1 MHPETL
7 NLREVIVFLL
17 AAGVVV
23 PLFRRLRISPVLG
36 FLLVGIAIGPHG
48 VAHFAGYWPWIR
60 HTVIDD
66 VEFVGALAELG
77 VIFLLFMIGLELSL
91 ERLWAM
97 RRLVFG
103 LGGAQVIATAV
114 VITAIAAA
122 FDNTLP
128 MSVVLGAGFA
138 LSSTAIVMQLLS
150 EQRRLGTET
159 GRASF
164 AVLLFQDL
172 AVLPILFLVGAF
184 AARGEDS
191 PAIAFATAMGQA
203 ALAVVVVLALGR
215 LLLRPLFRFLGAA
228 ESRELFLA
236 LVLLIIIG
244 MALAMEAAGLSA
256 ALGAFMAGLLLA
268 ETEYRHEI
276 ELDIEPFKGLLLGV
290 FFVSVGMEIDLAAVL
305 AKPALLAL
313 SVFGLML
320 VKAPIIYLLA
330 RLFGQARWVA
340 AEMALLLA
348 QGGEFA
354 LLVVGMAFAMGL
366 MSGPTAQFML
376 IVTTLT
382 MLAAPAQAWAG
393 RRVGLALERRSAEK
407 HSPTGSPAEMKGHV
421 VIAGFG
427 RVGQMLSHILE
438 EQEMAHLAIDAD
450 PQLIARY
457 RLGREHVFFGDAS
470 RPDMLRRLGADKA
483 AALVVTINSP
493 LAAERIVAAARNE
506 WPALPIHARAHDT
519 EHARRLLTL
528 GADKVIPETVE
539 ASLQLADAVL
549 ISSGLPG
556 ATAHRIIEA
565 HRTALEEK
573 GELDEDAAE
582 EVREKL

>member
-7 NLREVIVFLL
+7 NLREVIIFLL

-36 FLLVGIAIGPHG
+36 FLIVGMVIGPFG
-48 VAHFAGYWPWIR
+48 VATFVDDALWLRYA
-60 HTVIDD
+60 VIDD
-66 VEFVGALAELG
+66 LEFVNALAEMG

-103 LGGAQVIATAV
+103 LGAAQVLITGAVIAG
-114 VITAIAAA
+114 IAYL
-122 FDNTLP
+122 FGNTMP

-138 LSSTAIVMQLLS
+138 LSSTAIVMQLLA

-159 GRASF
+159 GRTSF
-164 AVLLFQDL
+164 SILLFQDL

-191 PAIAFATAMGQA
+191 PAFAFAVAMGQA
-203 ALAVVVVLALGR
+203 GLAVAVVLVLGR
-215 LLLRPLFRFLGAA
+215 LCLRPLFRFIGAA

-244 MALAMEAAGLSA
+244 LAMGMHAVGLSA
-256 ALGAFMAGLLLA
+256 GLGAFIAGLLLA

-276 ELDIEPFKGLLLGV
+276 ELDIDPFKGLLLGV
-290 FFVSVGMEIDLAAVL
+290 FFVSVGMEIDLAEVASRPV
-305 AKPALLAL
+305 LLAL
-313 SVFGLML
+313 SVIGLFL
-320 VKAPIIYLLA
+320 IKAPIIFVLA
-330 RLFGQARWVA
+330 RLFGQARWIA
-340 AEMALLLA
+340 AEAAILLA

-354 LLVVGMAFAMGL
+354 LLIVGMAFTLGL
-366 MSGPTAQFML
+366 MEGPTAQFML
-376 IVTTLT
+376 IVTSLT
-382 MLAAPAQAWAG
+382 MMMTPMQAWAA
-393 RRVGLALERRSAEK
+393 RRVGATLETRSAARQSPEK
-407 HSPTGSPAEMKGHV
+407 PPEEMKGHI
-421 VIAGFG
+421 VIAGYG
-427 RVGQMLSHILE
+427 RVGQMLATILD

-450 PQLIARY
+450 APLIT
-457 RLGREHVFFGDAS
+457 RLRRGRNNVFFGDAS
-470 RPDMLRRLGADKA
+470 RPEMLRRLGADRA

-493 LAAERIVAAARNE
+493 QAAERIVDAARRE
-506 WPALPIHARAHDT
+506 WPDLSIHARAHDT
-519 EHARRLLTL
+519 GHAQRLRNL
-528 GADKVIPETVE
+528 GANKVIPETVE

-565 HRTALEEK
+565 HRTSLEES
-573 GELDEDAAE
+573 GELDEAAAE